1 MTDYKT
7 TEKSRINLELPR
19 AMKLELK
26 EIAKN
31 QGETVA
37 TIIRC
42 ILRDKLNNDLTT
54 QTETEKT
61 L

>member
-54 QTETEKT
+54 QTETVDT